1 MTMSTQQHDSTAPPR
16 ERPRKRHELA
26 EIGMRLLDEAHTTW
40 QWAELECEAALH
52 AWYERSPRTNI
63 GGYLAYRAALDRE
76 EAAAH
81 DLQRLW
87 ELARSG
93 HDALKAAS
101 LATTEVSS

>member
-1 MTMSTQQHDSTAPPR
+1 MPDSTFR
-16 ERPRKRHELA
+16 THNRPQKRHELA
-26 EIGMRLLDEAHTTW
+26 EIGMRLLDEAHMAW

-52 AWYERSPRTNI
+52 AWYEGSPRTSAA
-63 GGYLAYRAALDRE
+63 GYLSYRAALDRE

-93 HDALKAAS
+93 HEALR
-101 LATTEVSS
+101 ATRGLGS

>member
-1 MTMSTQQHDSTAPPR
+1 MSTQQQDSTAETR

-26 EIGMRLLDEAHTTW
+26 EIGMRLLDEAHTAW

-52 AWYERSPRTNI
+52 AWYDQSSRTSVA
-63 GGYLAYRAALDRE
+63 GYLSYRAALDRE
-76 EAAAH
+76 EAAAR

-93 HDALKAAS
+93 HDALRAAS
-101 LATTEVSS
+101 LATSELSS

>member
-1 MTMSTQQHDSTAPPR
+1 MSIQQQDPAAPTR

-26 EIGMRLLDEAHTTW
+26 EIGMRLLDEAHTAW

-52 AWYERSPRTNI
+52 AWYDQSARTNVA
-63 GGYLAYRAALDRE
+63 GYLSYRAALDRE
-76 EAAAH
+76 EAAAR

-93 HDALKAAS
+93 HEALKAAS
-101 LATTEVSS
+101 LTTGEVSA